1 MSQKTLQEKIRGN
14 PKFAELVGKRTRFAI
29 ILSLVVLVPYY
40 SFMLLVALQ
49 PQIFAAKISEGSV
62 ITIGWPIAAL
72 IVIGGWL
79 LTGVYVNRANGEFDR
94 LTQEVLK
101 EANK

>member
-1 MSQKTLQEKIRGN
+1 MSKDSIQVKIRAN
-14 PKFAELVGKRTRFAI
+14 PKFAELVGKRTRLAI

-40 SFMLLVALQ
+40 SFMLLVSLQ